1 MKNLFLLFTILLGLN
16 SCNSWLDVQPYDR
29 VAEDVVFESVKGFEN
44 ALNGIYIELN
54 TNSLYGQ
61 YLSCEMIE
69 IMAQRYSVN
78 KSNAFNYDLMLHK
91 YTEQGC
97 KARFASIWKD
107 AYSLIAN
114 INLLLKNC
122 ESHRNV
128 LTDEYYNLLK
138 GECYALRA
146 FLHFVIFRL
155 FGPVYDLD
163 VMTVNLPYYK
173 EFSLDKRPS
182 CKPDE
187 FMNCVIE
194 DLHRADSLL
203 QDDPVLQEGTDMV
216 HDNAFVSYRKYRL
229 NKYGVQLLLARAE
242 LYRGNKEAALV
253 AARKVIDAQEQWFP
267 WVTREAVSSGRSDP
281 DRVFYPEILWGLQ
294 NFKLSNLHISL
305 FGGENLSP
313 LVMLAPL
320 GGQIDKIFEN
330 NRDDYRY
337 EAYFRNRQIINGASY
352 NMFEKFKA
360 TQDTIAGTIIPLL
373 RMSEAFYI
381 AAECEP
387 NASDGLV
394 WLNQV
399 LTHRGVRNVT
409 NERYLASTLEKE
421 YIREFWGEGQLFFYY
436 KRLKYPSIHRADDAT
451 YNVMKQMTLSDY
463 QLLIPEEE
471 SKYN

>member
-146 FLHFVIFRL
+146 FLHFDIFRL

-173 EFSLDKRPS
+173 
-182 CKPDE
+182 
-187 FMNCVIE
+187 
-194 DLHRADSLL
+194 
-203 QDDPVLQEGTDMV
+203 
-216 HDNAFVSYRKYRL
+216 
-229 NKYGVQLLLARAE
+229 
-242 LYRGNKEAALV
+242 
-253 AARKVIDAQEQWFP
+253 
-267 WVTREAVSSGRSDP
+267 
-281 DRVFYPEILWGLQ
+281 
-294 NFKLSNLHISL
+294 
-305 FGGENLSP
+305 
-313 LVMLAPL
+313 
-320 GGQIDKIFEN
+320 
-330 NRDDYRY
+330 
-337 EAYFRNRQIINGASY
+337 
-352 NMFEKFKA
+352 
-360 TQDTIAGTIIPLL
+360 
-373 RMSEAFYI
+373 
-381 AAECEP
+381 
-387 NASDGLV
+387 
-394 WLNQV
+394 
-399 LTHRGVRNVT
+399 
-409 NERYLASTLEKE
+409 
-421 YIREFWGEGQLFFYY
+421 
-436 KRLKYPSIHRADDAT
+436 
-451 YNVMKQMTLSDY
+451 
-463 QLLIPEEE
+463 
-471 SKYN
+471 

>member
-146 FLHFVIFRL
+146 FLHFDIFRL

-267 WVTREAVSSGRSDP
+267 WTERREIMDNTRNPDRIFSSELLFAAYYNAREEIFTNYFSPTLEPAQVYSPKKHIDDLFTWDLLDWRNRPIWLEGTTRDYRCFHKYEDVSSTE
-281 DRVFYPEILWGLQ
+281 VWT
-294 NFKLSNLHISL
+294 KL
-305 FGGENLSP
+305 
-313 LVMLAPL
+313 
-320 GGQIDKIFEN
+320 
-330 NRDDYRY
+330 
-337 EAYFRNRQIINGASY
+337 
-352 NMFEKFKA
+352 
-360 TQDTIAGTIIPLL
+360 IPLI
-373 RMSEAFYI
+373 RMTEMYYIIAETATDETEALD
-381 AAECEP
+381 A
-387 NASDGLV
+387 
-394 WLNQV
+394 LNTV
-399 LTHRGVRNVT
+399 LFNRGVKELEDKT
-409 NERYLASTLEKE
+409 QLAGMLRDE
-421 YIREFWGEGQLFFYY
+421 YRREFFGEGQLFFYY
-436 KRLKYPSIHRADDAT
+436 KRLNVKVLHSYSENADLDMDAAKYVVPLP
-451 YNVMKQMTLSDY
+451 LSETDFR
-463 QLLIPEEE
+463 
-471 SKYN
+471 